1 MRRSLRAAT
10 VRSIGPALVAI
21 LCVLLLSPFAIGP
34 AAAAESRTALV
45 VGNAAYGFAPLANPV
60 NDATDIAAALRGAG
74 FDVTLATDADQPTLK
89 AAVRRFADALK
100 SRGGVGL
107 FFFAGHG
114 VQVGG
119 ENYIVPVSARVPAA
133 EELRTASVTA
143 SEVVDAMTSAGN
155 VLNIVVLD
163 ACRDNPIAGT
173 STRGLSRID
182 SGASLFVSFS
192 TSPGAVALD
201 GSGRNSPY
209 TKHLAQAIA
218 MPGLT
223 LEDTFKRTL
232 KGVYQETRGQQT
244 PWLSSSFFG
253 DFVFREAVSAGGP
266 AAPRPSPSSLPPASS
281 PPAASVA
288 DPRVAPREPRP
299 VQAAVAPRLAGIYR
313 ADGKNPDGSRYRGMV
328 ALQPAGE
335 GMRFTWWVGRQ
346 VFRGTGEFAG
356 RMLVV
361 NWGQKHPVI
370 YGFGSNHDLDGEWA
384 DGTAT
389 ERLTLFAAAA
399 DRPVAPPQGRYRVAG
414 RNADGS
420 RYAGTLA
427 MRRDGDVYRLSW
439 RVGSSSYQG
448 TGALDGNLLTVDWG
462 SATPVVYALGPDGA
476 LSGLWDAGRGEE
488 TLTPE

>member
-1 MRRSLRAAT
+1 MRRPLRAAA

-21 LCVLLLSPFAIGP
+21 LCALLLVAVAAPS
-34 AAAAESRTALV
+34 AAAEARTALV
-45 VGNAAYGFAPLANPV
+45 VGNAAYGFAPLANPL

-74 FDVTLATDADQPTLK
+74 FEVTLATDADQPTLK
-89 AAVRRFADALK
+89 AAVRRFADTLK

-119 ENYIVPVSARVPAA
+119 ENYIVPISPRAPSA

-209 TKHLAQAIA
+209 AKHLTQALA
-218 MPGLT
+218 TPGLT

-253 DFVFREAVSAGGP
+253 DFVFREAAL
-266 AAPRPSPSSLPPASS
+266 APRPMPSPAPAPPSSSS
-281 PPAASVA
+281 PPPVA

-299 VQAAVAPRLAGIYR
+299 VQAAVAPRLAGLYR

-335 GMRFTWWVGRQ
+335 GMRFTWWIGRD

-361 NWGQKHPVI
+361 NWGQTHPVI
-370 YGFGSNHDLDGEWA
+370 YGFGGSRDLDGEWA

-427 MRRDGDVYRLSW
+427 MRREGDLYRLSW
-439 RVGSSSYQG
+439 RVGSSGYQG
-448 TGALDGNLLTVDWG
+448 TGRLDSNVLTVDWG
-462 SATPVVYALGPDGA
+462 AATPVVYALAADGT
-476 LSGLWDAGRGEE
+476 LTGLWDAGRGEE
-488 TLTPE
+488 ILTPE